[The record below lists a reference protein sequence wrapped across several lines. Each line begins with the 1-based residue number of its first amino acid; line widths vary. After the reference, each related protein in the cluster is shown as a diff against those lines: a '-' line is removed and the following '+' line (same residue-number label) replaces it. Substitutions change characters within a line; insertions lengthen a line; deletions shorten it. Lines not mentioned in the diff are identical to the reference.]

1 MPGDFDFISVG
12 GDTSSIITSD
22 STTWAWTNGDE
33 SNVITCDP
41 PIKMPYAET
50 IRINIEDT
58 ETKLPEGVELM
69 TLYDVYMV
77 YAENRKNPEMK
88 LSTGVIASNEED
100 AKIKSGFMKSIKEGW
115 DADYLTFIVKCIG
128 EVKVKAKPKEVKNV

>member
-12 GDTSSIITSD
+12 GDTGSIITFD

-69 TLYDVYMV
+69 TLYDVYMI
-77 YAENRKNPEMK
+77 YAESHNNLTTHLR
-88 LSTGVIASNEED
+88 TGVLAADEEG
-100 AKIKSGFMKSIKEGW
+100 AKIKSGLMKKIQDDW
-115 DADYLTFIVKCIG
+115 DTDYLTFVVKCIG
-128 EVKVKAKPKEVKNV
+128 QVKVKAKPKEVKTV